1 MEFILCI
8 GDPKTGKTYRL
19 DLDKEKG
26 SVLMGKKIGDIVP
39 GESLGLPGYRFK
51 ITGGRDKDGFPLH
64 PGVHGTI
71 RKKILLSGGPGFRPR
86 HKGDRRTKLV
96 RGNILLEDV
105 KQINLKVV
113 EWGPEPIDNYLGKKE
128 EEGGGVD
135 SKNE

>member
-8 GDPKTGKTYRL
+8 GDPKTRKTYRL
-19 DLDKEKG
+19 DLDKERG
-26 SVLMGKKIGDIVP
+26 SALMGKKIGDIVP
-39 GESLGLPGYRFK
+39 GEVLGLPGYRLK

-105 KQINLKVV
+105 KQINLKVI
-113 EWGPEPIDNYLGKKE
+113 EWGSEPIDKYIGKKE
-128 EEGGGVD
+128 EGEGEAD

>member
-19 DLDKEKG
+19 DLDKERG
-26 SVLMGKKIGDIVP
+26 SALMGKKIGDIVP
-39 GESLGLPGYRFK
+39 GEAIGLPGYRLK

-105 KQINLKVV
+105 KQINLKVIG
-113 EWGPEPIDNYLGKKE
+113 WGSEPIGKYLGKKE
-128 EEGGGVD
+128 EGEGGAD
-135 SKNE
+135 SKDE